1 MNSLIPGADI
11 LEDFHFI
18 PDSKSTTLVYKFGSS
33 TEHSPYDEGL
43 TTMGAGTA
51 IYYFTATGTLGTIY
65 AFAAGDQKA
74 FLKKYNNG
82 TWSNW
87 VALVSNADFVDLTL
101 NSGIVNASNNS
112 GGRNKLG
119 YCKIGDI
126 VYIAGGIGITN
137 FSGNTTAVAQ
147 LPSGYRPAT
156 IHYYFAPLSGSR
168 ICRALVNP
176 NGSIYVE
183 WAKNINDGSN
193 VTGELIW
200 IDLSTWFVAI

>member
-1 MNSLIPGADI
+1 MNVLNSDI
-11 LEDFHFI
+11 SSNKWINVSAMLNPSDDLVGYIGDETAEAIGIESHFY
-18 PDSKSTTLVYKFGSS
+18 SVWSHYNGGNTTQILVPLDGGQTPVIRVIRPSES
-33 TEHSPYDEGL
+33 YDN
-43 TTMGAGTA
+43 
-51 IYYFTATGTLGTIY
+51 
-65 AFAAGDQKA
+65 
-74 FLKKYNNG
+74 KYQCI
-82 TWSNW
+82 T
-87 VALVSNADFVDLTL
+87 NADFIDLTL

-137 FSGNTTAVAQ
+137 FSGDITAVAQ

-168 ICRALVNP
+168 ICRALVNQ

-183 WAKNINDGSN
+183 WAKNINDGSDI
-193 VTGELIW
+193 TGEITW
-200 IDLSTWFVAI
+200 IDLSTWFTVA

>member
-1 MNSLIPGADI
+1 MNDRLPHGSNYTGIKAPAQSDGSYYQAQLLSDGRFRIAKNTGG
-11 LEDFHFI
+11 LFGNWNDF
-18 PDSKSTTLVYKFGSS
+18 
-33 TEHSPYDEGL
+33 L
-43 TTMGAGTA
+43 T
-51 IYYFTATGTLGTIY
+51 
-65 AFAAGDQKA
+65 
-74 FLKKYNNG
+74 
-82 TWSNW
+82 
-87 VALVSNADFVDLTL
+87 NADFIDLTL
-101 NSGIVNASNNS
+101 NSGIVNASDNS

-137 FSGNTTAVAQ
+137 FSGNITAVAQ

-183 WAKNINDGSN
+183 WVKNINDGSN
-193 VTGELIW
+193 VTGELTW